1 MEFFFAFAAS
11 RFQTPFRFLPR
22 GWLDKPRRIR
32 HPARRMDILT
42 LDLPGI
48 RKVASGKVREIFDL
62 GEHLLFVATDRI
74 SAFDCILPNAIPRK
88 GEVLTQLSD
97 FWFGKMTFVENHLVA
112 VDFADFPAAMRPF
125 EKQLRGRSMIVR
137 KAKPLPVECV
147 VRGYLIGSGW
157 KDYQRT
163 GAVCGIA
170 LPAGLQQAEKL
181 PQTIFTPATK
191 AATGHDENIAW
202 DECVR
207 LCGESV
213 ATQARDLAIR
223 IYEEGRAHAA
233 ERGIILADT
242 KFEFGLLD
250 GRVILIDEV
259 MTPDS
264 SRYWP
269 AADYRVGISPPSFDK
284 QFVRD
289 YLETL
294 TWDKTPPAPP
304 LPADVIAKTSAKY
317 IEAYERLTGRKL

>member
-1 MEFFFAFAAS
+1 
-11 RFQTPFRFLPR
+11 
-22 GWLDKPRRIR
+22 
-32 HPARRMDILT
+32 MDLLT

-62 GEHLLFVATDRI
+62 GEHLLFVASDRI

-97 FWFGKMTFVENHLVA
+97 FWFGKMEFVENHLVA
-112 VDFADFPAAMRPF
+112 VDFADFPDVLKPF
-125 EKQLRGRSMIVR
+125 AEQLRGRSMIVR

-147 VRGYLIGSGW
+147 VRGHLIGSGW

-213 ATQARDLAIR
+213 AKQARDFALR

-259 MTPDS
+259 LTPDS

-269 AADYRVGISPPSFDK
+269 AAEYRVGISPPSFDK

-294 TWDKTPPAPP
+294 AWDKTPPAPP
-304 LPADVIAKTSAKY
+304 LPAEVVAKTAAKY
-317 IEAYERLTGRKL
+317 LEAFERLTGRALPGLLGEMA

>member
-1 MEFFFAFAAS
+1 
-11 RFQTPFRFLPR
+11 
-22 GWLDKPRRIR
+22 
-32 HPARRMDILT
+32 MDILT

-97 FWFGKMTFVENHLVA
+97 FWFGKMKFVENHLVA
-112 VDFADFPAAMRPF
+112 VDFADFPAVLKPF
-125 EKQLRGRSMIVR
+125 EQQLRGRSMIVR

-147 VRGYLIGSGW
+147 VRGHLIGSGW

-163 GAVCGIA
+163 GCVCGIA

-202 DECVR
+202 AECVR

-233 ERGIILADT
+233 GRGIILADT

-294 TWDKTPPAPP
+294 TWDKTPPAPL

-317 IEAYERLTGRKL
+317 IEACERLTGAKL

>member
-1 MEFFFAFAAS
+1 
-11 RFQTPFRFLPR
+11 
-22 GWLDKPRRIR
+22 
-32 HPARRMDILT
+32 MDILT

-112 VDFADFPAAMRPF
+112 VDFADFPAVLKPF
-125 EKQLRGRSMIVR
+125 EQQLRGRSMIVR

-170 LPAGLQQAEKL
+170 LPMGLQQAEKL
-181 PQTIFTPATK
+181 PQTIFTPSTK
-191 AATGHDENIAW
+191 AASGHDENIAW

-213 ATQARDLAIR
+213 AQQARDLAIR

-233 ERGIILADT
+233 GRGIILADT

-259 MTPDS
+259 LTPDS

-269 AADYRVGISPPSFDK
+269 AADYRPGISPPSFDK

-294 TWDKTPPAPP
+294 AWDKTPPAPP
-304 LPADVIAKTSAKY
+304 LPAEVIVKTAAKY
-317 IEAYERLTGRKL
+317 CEAFERLTGRKL